1 MNKITQVTHKEMI
14 VKIII
19 SLLILLFF
27 NSCQQL
33 EDDEK
38 ILNIILKESN
48 YSINDSVYFDTITN
62 NKKVFSFFK
71 HRNTKNIVFKHIYK
85 NNIKP
90 KSNDSSFYEID
101 SVVIFEQPIK
111 GNNYIMTGKGTNKIV
126 EKFLK
131 DSFNYQNVE
140 TKTWHIS
147 KNLKTSFTQLKS
159 KKIKHL
165 TISKPVYNLAKNK
178 AIIYK
183 SLGGQKY
190 LETIIYFLSKEEQK
204 WKITYTET
212 TNSFLD

>member
-1 MNKITQVTHKEMI
+1 MTVKIT
-14 VKIII
+14 I
-19 SLLILLFF
+19 SLLILILF
-27 NSCQQL
+27 NSCQQI

-48 YSINDSVYFDTITN
+48 YTINDSIYFDTIAN
-62 NKKVFSFFK
+62 DKKVFSFFK
-71 HRNTKNIVFKHIYK
+71 HRNNKNIVFKHIYK

-90 KSNDSSFYEID
+90 KPNDSSFYEID
-101 SVVIFEQPIK
+101 SVVKFEQPLK
-111 GNNYIMTGKGTNKIV
+111 GNNYIMTGKGKNKIV

-131 DSFNYQNVE
+131 DSFNYQNIE
-140 TKTWHIS
+140 TKTWNIN
-147 KNLKTSFTQLKS
+147 KNIEKSFTQKKN

-204 WKITYTET
+204 WEITYTET
-212 TNSFLD
+212 THSFLD